1 MLILVLALWLVSSTL
16 GNIELHVI
24 RNLDTLRQQVDSDKA
39 LHISNTHV
47 LETRPSKRQK
57 ERDRDIL

>member
-1 MLILVLALWLVSSTL
+1 MLILVLALRLVFIYF
-16 GNIELHVI
+16 GEFELHVI
-24 RNLDTLRQQVDSDKA
+24 RNLDALRQQEDSDKA
-39 LHISNTHV
+39 LRISNTHV